1 MGLVDAL
8 SRKDEIDTNDDN
20 QEIALLKGGDQ
31 YFHICTLD
39 TILADKISLSSAI
52 DPIVTKALTPM
63 NDKSREPWIPRTAK
77 FNWKFMDGALYIK
90 H

>member
-39 TILADKISLSSAI
+39 TILADKLNGGCSYKNMTSDGGWNEESIWDLPTLSLGRMRLKQAMI
-52 DPIVTKALTPM
+52 TR
-63 NDKSREPWIPRTAK
+63 KSPS
-77 FNWKFMDGALYIK
+77 
-90 H
+90 